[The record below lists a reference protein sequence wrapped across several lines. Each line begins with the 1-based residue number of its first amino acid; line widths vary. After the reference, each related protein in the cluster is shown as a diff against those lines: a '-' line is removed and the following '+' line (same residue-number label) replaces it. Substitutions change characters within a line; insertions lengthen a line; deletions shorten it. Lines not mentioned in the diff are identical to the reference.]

1 VNGDCALDILAR
13 CGRYARWL
21 YDLAAPHLGRR
32 VVEVG
37 AGLGTQSAVMLDAAK
52 SPPAAAGGGREF
64 LLTDS
69 DPSHVGTLAQRFAS
83 RPNVRAVEWALP
95 EPFPSAVASDEFR
108 PDTVVGWNVLE
119 HIEDDTRALAEMREA
134 LEPGGKV
141 IMFCPAGPGLFGPLD
156 RALRHFRRYARRDL
170 TRKARAAGLVTVLER
185 RVNLA
190 GAVGWLVTVK
200 LFARTDLPEGR
211 SRLFDALVPLFRL
224 WEDRLPIPWG
234 LSVLFV
240 GQKPA

>member
-1 VNGDCALDILAR
+1 MAADTALSALDTLAR

-37 AGLGTQSAVMLDAAK
+37 AGLGTQSAVMLDAAG
-52 SPPAAAGGGREF
+52 SELREF

-69 DPSHVGTLAQRFAS
+69 DPARVKALAQRSAS
-83 RPNVRAVEWALP
+83 RSNVRALEWALP
-95 EPFPSAVASDEFR
+95 EPLPSGVARGDCR
-108 PDTVVGWNVLE
+108 PDTIVGWNVLE
-119 HIEDDTRALAEMREA
+119 HVADDTRALAEMSEA

-141 IMFCPAGPGLFGPLD
+141 VMFCPAGPGLFSALD
-156 RALRHFRRYARRDL
+156 RSLGHFRRYARREL
-170 TRKARAAGLVTVLER
+170 SRKARAAGLAPVLER

-190 GAVGWLVTVK
+190 GAVGWLVTAK
-200 LFARTDLPEGR
+200 LFARADLPEGR
-211 SRLFDALVPLFRL
+211 SRVFDLLVPLFRL

-240 GQKPA
+240 GQKPT